1 MNGLKNLKWYW
12 ITRAL
17 GAVVFLNEVFIDVA
31 AKDRATIALAA
42 AALMGVDKVV
52 RVKNNGKNNGA

>member
-1 MNGLKNLKWYW
+1 MKFLERFKWYW
-12 ITRAL
+12 VTRGIGAL
-17 GAVVFLNEVFIDVA
+17 VFLNEVFIDVA

-52 RVKNNGKNNGA
+52 RSEADK